1 MGPLL
6 VPPAPAVP
14 PRVPALSHNCAT
26 ARWLLQ
32 NPHGGPPRPGTARS
46 PPSVPPRGA
55 EGRCSATRA
64 GRGAER
70 GDVRR
75 AEGGISGRCPGAEGG
90 GGGGG
95 GAVLAGSMLNM
106 AETKPIQLGAACA
119 VTFFFVLICWADAA
133 SFQQYQLLQK
143 DPDYVMKNLQ
153 RLPNP
158 DMIKALEYIE
168 DLRKQANKG
177 ESIPDYNSFQ
187 SVPYLLQQ
195 KENKDQVHLPENVR
209 DSLTEDESQWVKVM
223 LEALRQAEKESK
235 GTKENK
241 LYGLSSDNSFP
252 AGVTDDYEAY
262 KWPERW
268 QKYLKM
274 PLGHYEDSS
283 RDSPFKRT
291 NEIVEEQYTPQSL
304 ATLESVF
311 QELGKMAGPSNHKK
325 ERLDEDQ
332 KLYADDEDDVYKVN
346 NIAYED
352 VVGGEDW
359 NPIEEK
365 VESQTQEEIK
375 DSKEEIDKHEEEVD
389 DEMKRSGKLSFLE
402 DEMRRE
408 NKDQMSEDVS
418 KLMNYYLKRLM
429 GSAGNRKLRT
439 GGELEEKR
447 AATIL
452 DKQLNPQSI
461 AQLIEMSR
469 NLQIPPEDLIDM
481 FKPGEKKQLQS
492 ERLEAEQEAEF
503 PEDLDEITETNLG
516 QSDIFKNNVNSKNG
530 YMKQPLNAIPENLPE
545 DLNIEDIVSL
555 LGTGN
560 LGNQNPSYLL
570 NRLNQENDLPR
581 LPYIPRRL
589 KGRPVAKSAWIND
602 LERRQMEYEKLDEK
616 DEELAD
622 YLAKMLAKYPEVINT
637 NQMKRVPVPASES
650 DLQEDERLEQAI
662 REHLSQLGPQEAA
675 RLASLSKRLSM
686 AGDTDDTQN
695 RQYLDEDMLAKVLEY
710 LKQEKSE
717 LERDHITKRAMENM

>member
-1 MGPLL
+1 
-6 VPPAPAVP
+6 
-14 PRVPALSHNCAT
+14 
-26 ARWLLQ
+26 
-32 NPHGGPPRPGTARS
+32 
-46 PPSVPPRGA
+46 
-55 EGRCSATRA
+55 
-64 GRGAER
+64 
-70 GDVRR
+70 
-75 AEGGISGRCPGAEGG
+75 
-90 GGGGG
+90 
-95 GAVLAGSMLNM
+95 M
-106 AETKPIQLGAACA
+106 AETKTFQLGAACTL
-119 VTFFFVLICWADAA
+119 TFFFVLICWVDAA
-133 SFQQYQLLQK
+133 SFQQHQLLQR

-153 RLPNP
+153 RFPNP

-168 DLRKQANKG
+168 DLRKQTNKG
-177 ESIPDYNSFQ
+177 ESSPDYNSYQ
-187 SVPYLLQQ
+187 SIPYLLQQ
-195 KENKDQVHLPENVR
+195 KESKDQVHLPDNVR
-209 DSLTEDESQWVKVM
+209 DSLPEDESQWVKVM

-235 GTKENK
+235 AGPKENK
-241 LYGLSSDNSFP
+241 PFGLSSDNNFA
-252 AGVTDDYEAY
+252 AGVADDYEAY

-311 QELGKMAGPSNHKK
+311 QELGKMAGANNHKK

-332 KLYADDEDDVYKVN
+332 KLYTDDEDDVYKVN

-375 DSKEEIDKHEEEVD
+375 DSKEEIDKHEEEID
-389 DEMKRSGKLSFLE
+389 DEMKRSGKLGLLE
-402 DEMRRE
+402 DEIRRD

-418 KLMNYYLKRLM
+418 KLMNYYLKRLI

-447 AATIL
+447 APTFL

-461 AQLIEMSR
+461 AQLIEISR

-481 FKPGEKKQLQS
+481 LKAGEKKQLQS
-492 ERLEAEQEAEF
+492 ERLEAEPEVEF
-503 PEDLDEITETNLG
+503 PEDLDAIVETNLG
-516 QSDIFKNNVNSKNG
+516 QSDIFKNNVNSKNV
-530 YMKQPLNAIPENLPE
+530 YMKQPLNVIPENLPE

-555 LGTGN
+555 LGTDN
-560 LGNQNPSYLL
+560 LANQNPSYIL
-570 NRLNQENDLPR
+570 NRLNQENELPR
-581 LPYIPRRL
+581 LSYIPRRL
-589 KGRPVAKSAWIND
+589 KGHPLPKAAWMND
-602 LERRQMEYEKLDEK
+602 LERRQMEYEKLNEK

-622 YLAKMLAKYPEVINT
+622 YLAKVLAKYPEVINM
-637 NQMKRVPVPASES
+637 NQVNRVPLPASES
-650 DLQEDERLEQAI
+650 DLQEDDRLEQAI
-662 REHLSQLGPQEAA
+662 REHLSRLGPQEAA
-675 RLASLSKRLSM
+675 KLASLSKRLSM
-686 AGDTDDTQN
+686 AGETDDTQN

>member
-1 MGPLL
+1 
-6 VPPAPAVP
+6 
-14 PRVPALSHNCAT
+14 
-26 ARWLLQ
+26 
-32 NPHGGPPRPGTARS
+32 
-46 PPSVPPRGA
+46 
-55 EGRCSATRA
+55 
-64 GRGAER
+64 
-70 GDVRR
+70 
-75 AEGGISGRCPGAEGG
+75 
-90 GGGGG
+90 
-95 GAVLAGSMLNM
+95 M
-106 AETKPIQLGAACA
+106 AETKTFQLEAACTL
-119 VTFFFVLICWADAA
+119 TFFFVLLCWADAA
-133 SFQQYQLLQK
+133 SFQQHQLLQK
-143 DPDYVMKNLQ
+143 DPAYVMKNLQ
-153 RLPNP
+153 RFPNP

-168 DLRKQANKG
+168 DLRKQTNKG
-177 ESIPDYNSFQ
+177 ESSPDYNSYQ

-195 KENKDQVHLPENVR
+195 KESQDQVHLPDNVR

-223 LEALRQAEKESK
+223 LEALRQAEKEAK
-235 GTKENK
+235 VGAKENK
-241 LYGLSSDNSFP
+241 PYGLSSDNNFP
-252 AGVTDDYEAY
+252 AGATDDYEAY

-332 KLYADDEDDVYKVN
+332 KLYTDDEDDIYKVN

-375 DSKEEIDKHEEEVD
+375 DSKEEIDKHEEEID
-389 DEMKRSGKLSFLE
+389 DEMKRSGKLNFLE
-402 DEMRRE
+402 DEIRRD
-408 NKDQMSEDVS
+408 NKDQMSDDVS

-429 GSAGNRKLRT
+429 GGAGNRKLRT

-447 AATIL
+447 ALTFL
-452 DKQLNPQSI
+452 DKQLDPQSI
-461 AQLIEMSR
+461 AQLIEISR

-481 FKPGEKKQLQS
+481 LKAGEKKQLQS
-492 ERLEAEQEAEF
+492 ERLEAEQEVEF
-503 PEDLDEITETNLG
+503 PEDLDEITEPNLG
-516 QSDIFKNNVNSKNG
+516 QSDIFKNNVISKNG
-530 YMKQPLNAIPENLPE
+530 YMKQPLNVVPENLPE

-555 LGTGN
+555 LGTDN
-560 LGNQNPSYLL
+560 LANQNPSYLL
-570 NRLNQENDLPR
+570 NRFNQENDLPR
-581 LPYIPRRL
+581 LSYIPRRL
-589 KGRPVAKSAWIND
+589 KGHPFPKVAWMND
-602 LERRQMEYEKLDEK
+602 LDRRQMEYEKLNEK

-622 YLAKMLAKYPEVINT
+622 YLAKVLAKYPEVINT

-675 RLASLSKRLSM
+675 KLTTLSKRLSM
-686 AGDTDDTQN
+686 AGETDDTQN

>member
-1 MGPLL
+1 
-6 VPPAPAVP
+6 
-14 PRVPALSHNCAT
+14 
-26 ARWLLQ
+26 
-32 NPHGGPPRPGTARS
+32 
-46 PPSVPPRGA
+46 
-55 EGRCSATRA
+55 
-64 GRGAER
+64 
-70 GDVRR
+70 
-75 AEGGISGRCPGAEGG
+75 
-90 GGGGG
+90 
-95 GAVLAGSMLNM
+95 MLNM
-106 AETKPIQLGAACA
+106 AETKTIQLGAASA

-187 SVPYLLQQ
+187 SVPYVLQQ

-235 GTKENK
+235 AGTKENK

-274 PLGHYEDSS
+274 PFGHYEDSS

-311 QELGKMAGPSNHKK
+311 QELGKMAGPGNHKK

-375 DSKEEIDKHEEEVD
+375 DSKEEIDKHEEELD

-408 NKDQMSEDVS
+408 NKDQMSENVS

-447 AATIL
+447 AASIL

-481 FKPGEKKQLQS
+481 LKAGEKKQLQS

-589 KGRPVAKSAWIND
+589 KGRPVPKSAWIND

-622 YLAKMLAKYPEVINT
+622 YLAKMLAKYPEVINA

-662 REHLSQLGPQEAA
+662 REQLSQLGPQEAA

>member
-1 MGPLL
+1 
-6 VPPAPAVP
+6 
-14 PRVPALSHNCAT
+14 
-26 ARWLLQ
+26 
-32 NPHGGPPRPGTARS
+32 
-46 PPSVPPRGA
+46 
-55 EGRCSATRA
+55 
-64 GRGAER
+64 
-70 GDVRR
+70 
-75 AEGGISGRCPGAEGG
+75 
-90 GGGGG
+90 
-95 GAVLAGSMLNM
+95 M
-106 AETKPIQLGAACA
+106 AETKTFQLEAACA
-119 VTFFFVLICWADAA
+119 LTFFFVAVCWVDAA
-133 SFQQYQLLQK
+133 SFQQHQLLQK

-153 RLPNP
+153 RFPNP

-168 DLRKQANKG
+168 DLRKQTNKG
-177 ESIPDYNSFQ
+177 ESSPDYSSYQ
-187 SVPYLLQQ
+187 SVPYLLPQ
-195 KENKDQVHLPENVR
+195 KESKTPVHLPDNVR

-235 GTKENK
+235 VGPKENK
-241 LYGLSSDNSFP
+241 PYGLSSDNFP

-274 PLGHYEDSS
+274 PLGHYEDGS

-332 KLYADDEDDVYKVN
+332 KLYTDDEDDIYKVN

-375 DSKEEIDKHEEEVD
+375 DSKEEIDKHEEEID

-402 DEMRRE
+402 DEIRRD
-408 NKDQMSEDVS
+408 NKDQMSEGFS
-418 KLMNYYLKRLM
+418 RLMNYYLKRLM
-429 GSAGNRKLRT
+429 GGAANRKLRT

-447 AATIL
+447 ASTFL
-452 DKQLNPQSI
+452 DKQLDPQSI
-461 AQLIEMSR
+461 AQLIEISR

-481 FKPGEKKQLQS
+481 LKAGEKKQLQS

-503 PEDLDEITETNLG
+503 PEDLDDIAETNLG

-530 YMKQPLNAIPENLPE
+530 YMKQPLSVIPENLPE
-545 DLNIEDIVSL
+545 DLNIEDLVSL
-555 LGTGN
+555 LGTDT
-560 LGNQNPSYLL
+560 LANQNPSYLL
-570 NRLNQENDLPR
+570 NRLNQDNDLPR
-581 LPYIPRRL
+581 LSFIPRRL
-589 KGRPVAKSAWIND
+589 KGHPFPKATWMND
-602 LERRQMEYEKLDEK
+602 LERQQMEYEKLNEN

-622 YLAKMLAKYPEVINT
+622 YLAKVLAKYPEVINT
-637 NQMKRVPVPASES
+637 NQVKRVPVPPSES
-650 DLQEDERLEQAI
+650 DLQEDDRLEQAV

-675 RLASLSKRLSM
+675 KLASLSKRLSM
-686 AGDTDDTQN
+686 AGETDDTQN

>member
-1 MGPLL
+1 
-6 VPPAPAVP
+6 
-14 PRVPALSHNCAT
+14 
-26 ARWLLQ
+26 
-32 NPHGGPPRPGTARS
+32 
-46 PPSVPPRGA
+46 
-55 EGRCSATRA
+55 
-64 GRGAER
+64 
-70 GDVRR
+70 
-75 AEGGISGRCPGAEGG
+75 
-90 GGGGG
+90 
-95 GAVLAGSMLNM
+95 M
-106 AETKPIQLGAACA
+106 AETKTFQPGAACA
-119 VTFFFVLICWADAA
+119 LTFFFVLICWVDAA
-133 SFQQYQLLQK
+133 SFQQHQLLQK
-143 DPDYVMKNLQ
+143 DPDYAMKNLQ

-168 DLRKQANKG
+168 DLRKQTNKG
-177 ESIPDYNSFQ
+177 ESSPDYNSYQ
-187 SVPYLLQQ
+187 SVPYLLPQ
-195 KENKDQVHLPENVR
+195 KESKDQLHFPENVR

-235 GTKENK
+235 AGPKENK
-241 LYGLSSDNSFP
+241 PYGLSSDNNFP

-311 QELGKMAGPSNHKK
+311 QELGKMAGPDNHKK

-332 KLYADDEDDVYKVN
+332 KLYTDDEDDVYKVN

-375 DSKEEIDKHEEEVD
+375 DSKEEIDKHEEEIE

-402 DEMRRE
+402 DEIRRE

-447 AATIL
+447 ASMFL
-452 DKQLNPQSI
+452 DKQLDPQSI
-461 AQLIEMSR
+461 AQLIEISR

-481 FKPGEKKQLQS
+481 LKAGEKKQLQS
-492 ERLEAEQEAEF
+492 ERLEAEQEMEF

-516 QSDIFKNNVNSKNG
+516 QSDIFKNNINSKNG
-530 YMKQPLNAIPENLPE
+530 YMKQPLIPENLPE

-555 LGTGN
+555 LGNDN
-560 LGNQNPSYLL
+560 LANQNPSYLL

-581 LPYIPRRL
+581 LSYIPRRL
-589 KGRPVAKSAWIND
+589 KGHLFPKAAWMSD
-602 LERRQMEYEKLDEK
+602 LERRQTEYEKLDEK

-622 YLAKMLAKYPEVINT
+622 YLAKVLAKYPEVINT
-637 NQMKRVPVPASES
+637 NQAKRAPAAASES
-650 DLQEDERLEQAI
+650 TLQEEEQLEQAI
-662 REHLSQLGPQEAA
+662 REHLNRLGPQEAA
-675 RLASLSKRLSM
+675 RLPSLSKRLSVPGE
-686 AGDTDDTQN
+686 ADDTQA

>member
-1 MGPLL
+1 
-6 VPPAPAVP
+6 
-14 PRVPALSHNCAT
+14 
-26 ARWLLQ
+26 
-32 NPHGGPPRPGTARS
+32 
-46 PPSVPPRGA
+46 
-55 EGRCSATRA
+55 
-64 GRGAER
+64 
-70 GDVRR
+70 
-75 AEGGISGRCPGAEGG
+75 
-90 GGGGG
+90 
-95 GAVLAGSMLNM
+95 M
-106 AETKPIQLGAACA
+106 AETKTFQLEAACA
-119 VTFFFVLICWADAA
+119 LTFFFVVICWVDAA
-133 SFQQYQLLQK
+133 SFQQHQLLQK

-153 RLPNP
+153 RFPNP

-168 DLRKQANKG
+168 DLRKQTNKG
-177 ESIPDYNSFQ
+177 ESSPDYNSYQ

-195 KENKDQVHLPENVR
+195 KESKNQVHLPDNVR

-235 GTKENK
+235 VSPKENK
-241 LYGLSSDNSFP
+241 PYGLSSDNNFP

-332 KLYADDEDDVYKVN
+332 KLYTDDEDDVYKVN

-375 DSKEEIDKHEEEVD
+375 DSKEEIDKHEEEID
-389 DEMKRSGKLSFLE
+389 DEMKRSGKLGFLE
-402 DEMRRE
+402 DEIRRD
-408 NKDQMSEDVS
+408 NKDQMSEGVS
-418 KLMNYYLKRLM
+418 KLMNFYLKRLM
-429 GSAGNRKLRT
+429 GSAANRKLRT

-447 AATIL
+447 APTFF
-452 DKQLNPQSI
+452 DKQLDPQSI
-461 AQLIEMSR
+461 AQLIEVSR

-481 FKPGEKKQLQS
+481 LKAGEKKQLQN

-530 YMKQPLNAIPENLPE
+530 YMKQPLNVIPENLPE

-555 LGTGN
+555 LGADN
-560 LGNQNPSYLL
+560 LANQNPSYLL

-581 LPYIPRRL
+581 LSYIPRRW
-589 KGRPVAKSAWIND
+589 KGHPVPKAAWMND
-602 LERRQMEYEKLDEK
+602 LERQQMEYEKLNEK

-622 YLAKMLAKYPEVINT
+622 YLAKVLAKYPEVINT

-650 DLQEDERLEQAI
+650 DLQEDDRLEQAI

-675 RLASLSKRLSM
+675 KLASLSKRFSM
-686 AGDTDDTQN
+686 AGESDDTQN

>member
-1 MGPLL
+1 
-6 VPPAPAVP
+6 
-14 PRVPALSHNCAT
+14 
-26 ARWLLQ
+26 
-32 NPHGGPPRPGTARS
+32 
-46 PPSVPPRGA
+46 
-55 EGRCSATRA
+55 
-64 GRGAER
+64 
-70 GDVRR
+70 
-75 AEGGISGRCPGAEGG
+75 
-90 GGGGG
+90 
-95 GAVLAGSMLNM
+95 MLNM
-106 AETKPIQLGAACA
+106 AETKTIQLGAVCA

-168 DLRKQANKG
+168 DLRKQASKG

-187 SVPYLLQQ
+187 SVPYVLQQ
-195 KENKDQVHLPENVR
+195 KENKDQVHLPENIR

-235 GTKENK
+235 AGTKENK

-402 DEMRRE
+402 DEMRRD
-408 NKDQMSEDVS
+408 NKDQMSENVS

-481 FKPGEKKQLQS
+481 LKAGEKNSFRVKG
-492 ERLEAEQEAEF
+492 EAEQEAEF

-516 QSDIFKNNVNSKNG
+516 QSDIFKNNVNSKSG
-530 YMKQPLNAIPENLPE
+530 YMKQPLSAIPENLPE

-581 LPYIPRRL
+581 MPYIPRRL
-589 KGRPVAKSAWIND
+589 KGRPVPKSAWIND

-622 YLAKMLAKYPEVINT
+622 YLAKMLAKYPEVINA

>member
-1 MGPLL
+1 
-6 VPPAPAVP
+6 
-14 PRVPALSHNCAT
+14 
-26 ARWLLQ
+26 
-32 NPHGGPPRPGTARS
+32 
-46 PPSVPPRGA
+46 
-55 EGRCSATRA
+55 
-64 GRGAER
+64 
-70 GDVRR
+70 
-75 AEGGISGRCPGAEGG
+75 
-90 GGGGG
+90 
-95 GAVLAGSMLNM
+95 M
-106 AETKPIQLGAACA
+106 AETKTFPPGAACA
-119 VTFFFVLICWADAA
+119 LTFFFVLICWVDAA
-133 SFQQYQLLQK
+133 SFQQHQLLQK
-143 DPDYVMKNLQ
+143 DPDYAMKNLQ

-168 DLRKQANKG
+168 DLHKQTNKE
-177 ESIPDYNSFQ
+177 ESSPDYSSYQ
-187 SVPYLLQQ
+187 SVPYLLPQR
-195 KENKDQVHLPENVR
+195 EGKDQLHLPDNAR
-209 DSLTEDESQWVKVM
+209 DSLTEEESQWVKAM

-235 GTKENK
+235 AGPKENK
-241 LYGLSSDNSFP
+241 PYGLSADNSFP
-252 AGVTDDYEAY
+252 AGVPDDYEAY

-274 PLGHYEDSS
+274 PLGRYEDGS

-311 QELGKMAGPSNHKK
+311 QELGKMAGPSSHKK

-332 KLYADDEDDVYKVN
+332 KLYTDDEDDVYKVN

-375 DSKEEIDKHEEEVD
+375 DSKEEIDKHEEEID

-402 DEMRRE
+402 DEIRRE
-408 NKDQMSEDVS
+408 NKDQVSEDVS

-429 GSAGNRKLRT
+429 ASAGNRKLRT

-447 AATIL
+447 ASMFL
-452 DKQLNPQSI
+452 DKQLDPQAI
-461 AQLIEMSR
+461 AQLIEISR

-481 FKPGEKKQLQS
+481 LKAGEKKQLQS
-492 ERLEAEQEAEF
+492 ERLEAEQEMEF
-503 PEDLDEITETNLG
+503 PEDLDEITESNLG
-516 QSDIFKNNVNSKNG
+516 QSDIFKNNINSKNG
-530 YMKQPLNAIPENLPE
+530 YMKQPLIPENLPE

-555 LGTGN
+555 LGNDN
-560 LGNQNPSYLL
+560 LANQNPSYLL

-581 LPYIPRRL
+581 LSYIPRRL
-589 KGRPVAKSAWIND
+589 KGHLFPKAAWMSD
-602 LERRQMEYEKLDEK
+602 LERRQAEYEKLDEK

-622 YLAKMLAKYPEVINT
+622 YLAKALAKYPEVIST
-637 NQMKRVPVPASES
+637 KQMKRAPAAAPES
-650 DLQEDERLEQAI
+650 SPQEEEHLEQAI

-675 RLASLSKRLSM
+675 KLASLSERLSV
-686 AGDTDDTQN
+686 AGEADDTQS

>member
-1 MGPLL
+1 M
-6 VPPAPAVP
+6 A
-14 PRVPALSHNCAT
+14 
-26 ARWLLQ
+26 
-32 NPHGGPPRPGTARS
+32 GTKTFQ
-46 PPSVPPRGA
+46 P
-55 EGRCSATRA
+55 
-64 GRGAER
+64 
-70 GDVRR
+70 
-75 AEGGISGRCPGAEGG
+75 
-90 GGGGG
+90 
-95 GAVLAGSMLNM
+95 
-106 AETKPIQLGAACA
+106 GAACA
-119 VTFFFVLICWADAA
+119 LTFLFVLICWVDAA
-133 SFQQYQLLQK
+133 SFQQHQLLQK
-143 DPDYVMKNLQ
+143 DPDYAMKNLQ
-153 RLPNP
+153 RVPNP

-168 DLRKQANKG
+168 DLRKQTNKG
-177 ESIPDYNSFQ
+177 ESSPDYTSYQ
-187 SVPYLLQQ
+187 SVPYLLPQ
-195 KENKDQVHLPENVR
+195 KESKDQLHLPDNVW

-235 GTKENK
+235 AGPKENK
-241 LYGLSSDNSFP
+241 PYGLSSDNNFA

-311 QELGKMAGPSNHKK
+311 QELGKMAGPNNHKK

-332 KLYADDEDDVYKVN
+332 KLYTDDEDDVYKVN

-375 DSKEEIDKHEEEVD
+375 DTKQEIDKHEEEID

-402 DEMRRE
+402 DEIRRE
-408 NKDQMSEDVS
+408 NKDQMSDDVS

-447 AATIL
+447 ASMFL
-452 DKQLNPQSI
+452 DKQLDPQAI
-461 AQLIEMSR
+461 AQLIEISR

-481 FKPGEKKQLQS
+481 LKAGEKKQLQS
-492 ERLEAEQEAEF
+492 ERLEAEQEMEF

-516 QSDIFKNNVNSKNG
+516 QSDIFKNNINSKNG
-530 YMKQPLNAIPENLPE
+530 YLKQPLIPENLPE

-555 LGTGN
+555 LGNDN
-560 LGNQNPSYLL
+560 LANQNPSYLL
-570 NRLNQENDLPR
+570 NRLTQENDLPR
-581 LPYIPRRL
+581 LSYIPRRL
-589 KGRPVAKSAWIND
+589 KGHLFPKAAWMND
-602 LERRQMEYEKLDEK
+602 LERRHTEYEKLNEK

-622 YLAKMLAKYPEVINT
+622 YLAKVLAKYPEVINT
-637 NQMKRVPVPASES
+637 KQMKRVPAADSES
-650 DLQEDERLEQAI
+650 NLQEEEHLEQAI
-662 REHLSQLGPQEAA
+662 REHLNQLGPQEAA
-675 RLASLSKRLSM
+675 KLASLSKRISM
-686 AGDTDDTQN
+686 AGEADDTQT

>member
-1 MGPLL
+1 
-6 VPPAPAVP
+6 
-14 PRVPALSHNCAT
+14 
-26 ARWLLQ
+26 
-32 NPHGGPPRPGTARS
+32 
-46 PPSVPPRGA
+46 
-55 EGRCSATRA
+55 
-64 GRGAER
+64 
-70 GDVRR
+70 
-75 AEGGISGRCPGAEGG
+75 
-90 GGGGG
+90 
-95 GAVLAGSMLNM
+95 M
-106 AETKPIQLGAACA
+106 AETKTFQLEAACA
-119 VTFFFVLICWADAA
+119 LAFFFVIICWVDAA
-133 SFQQYQLLQK
+133 SFQQHQLLQK

-153 RLPNP
+153 RFPNP

-168 DLRKQANKG
+168 DLRKQTNKG
-177 ESIPDYNSFQ
+177 ESSPDYNSYQ

-195 KENKDQVHLPENVR
+195 KESKDQVHLPDNVR

-235 GTKENK
+235 VGPKENK
-241 LYGLSSDNSFP
+241 PYGLSSDNNFP

-332 KLYADDEDDVYKVN
+332 KLYTDDEDDVYKVN

-375 DSKEEIDKHEEEVD
+375 DSKEEIDKHEEEID
-389 DEMKRSGKLSFLE
+389 DEMKRSGKLSFVE
-402 DEMRRE
+402 DEIRRD

-429 GSAGNRKLRT
+429 GGAANELR
-439 GGELEEKR
+439 LEENLRKKR
-447 AATIL
+447 APTFL
-452 DKQLNPQSI
+452 DKQLDPQSI
-461 AQLIEMSR
+461 AQLIEISR

-481 FKPGEKKQLQS
+481 LKAGEKKQLQS
-492 ERLEAEQEAEF
+492 ERLEAEQEAEL
-503 PEDLDEITETNLG
+503 PEDLDAIAETNLG
-516 QSDIFKNNVNSKNG
+516 QSDIFKNSVNSKNG
-530 YMKQPLNAIPENLPE
+530 YMKQPLNVIPENLPE

-555 LGTGN
+555 LGTNN
-560 LGNQNPSYLL
+560 LANQNPSYLL
-570 NRLNQENDLPR
+570 NRLNQGNDLPR
-581 LPYIPRRL
+581 LSYIPRRL
-589 KGRPVAKSAWIND
+589 KGHPFPKAAWMND
-602 LERRQMEYEKLDEK
+602 LERRQMEYEKLNEK

-622 YLAKMLAKYPEVINT
+622 YLAKVLAKYPEVINT

-650 DLQEDERLEQAI
+650 DLQEDDWLEQAI
-662 REHLSQLGPQEAA
+662 REHLSQMGPQEAA
-675 RLASLSKRLSM
+675 KLASLSQRLSM
-686 AGDTDDTQN
+686 AGETDDTQN
-695 RQYLDEDMLAKVLEY
+695 RQYLDEDMLAKGAEY

>member
-1 MGPLL
+1 
-6 VPPAPAVP
+6 
-14 PRVPALSHNCAT
+14 
-26 ARWLLQ
+26 
-32 NPHGGPPRPGTARS
+32 
-46 PPSVPPRGA
+46 
-55 EGRCSATRA
+55 
-64 GRGAER
+64 
-70 GDVRR
+70 
-75 AEGGISGRCPGAEGG
+75 
-90 GGGGG
+90 
-95 GAVLAGSMLNM
+95 M
-106 AETKPIQLGAACA
+106 AETKTFQPGAACA
-119 VTFFFVLICWADAA
+119 LTFFFVLICWVDAA
-133 SFQQYQLLQK
+133 SFQQHQLLQK
-143 DPDYVMKNLQ
+143 DPDYAMKNLQ

-168 DLRKQANKG
+168 DLRKQTNKG
-177 ESIPDYNSFQ
+177 ESSPDYSSYQ
-187 SVPYLLQQ
+187 SVPYLLPQR
-195 KENKDQVHLPENVR
+195 ESKDQLHLPDNVW

-235 GTKENK
+235 AGPKENK
-241 LYGLSSDNSFP
+241 PYGLSSDNNFP

-311 QELGKMAGPSNHKK
+311 QELGKMAGPNNHKK

-332 KLYADDEDDVYKVN
+332 KLYTDDEDDVYKVN

-375 DSKEEIDKHEEEVD
+375 DSKEEIDKHEEEID
-389 DEMKRSGKLSFLE
+389 EEMKRSGKLSFLE
-402 DEMRRE
+402 DEIRRE
-408 NKDQMSEDVS
+408 NKDQVSEDVS

-447 AATIL
+447 ASMFL
-452 DKQLNPQSI
+452 DKQLDPQAI
-461 AQLIEMSR
+461 AQLIEISR

-481 FKPGEKKQLQS
+481 LKAGEKKQLQS
-492 ERLEAEQEAEF
+492 ERLEAEQEMEF

-516 QSDIFKNNVNSKNG
+516 QSDIFKNNINSKNG
-530 YMKQPLNAIPENLPE
+530 YMKQPLIPENLPE

-555 LGTGN
+555 LGNDN
-560 LGNQNPSYLL
+560 LANQNPSYLL
-570 NRLNQENDLPR
+570 NRLNQGNDLPR
-581 LPYIPRRL
+581 LSYIPRRL
-589 KGRPVAKSAWIND
+589 KGHLFPKAAWMND
-602 LERRQMEYEKLDEK
+602 LERRQTEYEKLNEK

-622 YLAKMLAKYPEVINT
+622 YLAKVLAKYPEVVNT
-637 NQMKRVPVPASES
+637 NQMKRAPAAASES
-650 DLQEDERLEQAI
+650 NLQEEEHLEQAI
-662 REHLSQLGPQEAA
+662 REHLNQLGPQEAA
-675 RLASLSKRLSM
+675 KLASLSKRLSM
-686 AGDTDDTQN
+686 AGEADDTQT

>member
-1 MGPLL
+1 
-6 VPPAPAVP
+6 
-14 PRVPALSHNCAT
+14 
-26 ARWLLQ
+26 
-32 NPHGGPPRPGTARS
+32 
-46 PPSVPPRGA
+46 
-55 EGRCSATRA
+55 
-64 GRGAER
+64 
-70 GDVRR
+70 
-75 AEGGISGRCPGAEGG
+75 
-90 GGGGG
+90 
-95 GAVLAGSMLNM
+95 M
-106 AETKPIQLGAACA
+106 AETKTFQLGEAL
-119 VTFFFVLICWADAA
+119 TFLFVLICWVDAA
-133 SFQQYQLLQK
+133 SFQQHQLLQK

-153 RLPNP
+153 RFPNP

-168 DLRKQANKG
+168 DLRKQTNKG
-177 ESIPDYNSFQ
+177 ESSPDYNSYQ
-187 SVPYLLQQ
+187 SIPYLLQQ
-195 KENKDQVHLPENVR
+195 KESKDQVHLPDNLR

-235 GTKENK
+235 VGPKENK
-241 LYGLSSDNSFP
+241 LYGLSSDSNFP
-252 AGVTDDYEAY
+252 AGGTDDYEAY

-268 QKYLKM
+268 QKHLKM

-332 KLYADDEDDVYKVN
+332 KLYTDDEDDVYKVN

-375 DSKEEIDKHEEEVD
+375 DSKEEVDKHEEEID
-389 DEMKRSGKLSFLE
+389 DEIKRSGKLNFLE
-402 DEMRRE
+402 DEIRRD
-408 NKDQMSEDVS
+408 NKDQMPEDVS

-429 GSAGNRKLRT
+429 GGAGNRKLRT

-447 AATIL
+447 APTFL
-452 DKQLNPQSI
+452 EKQLDPQSI
-461 AQLIEMSR
+461 AQLIEISR

-481 FKPGEKKQLQS
+481 LKTGEKKQLQS
-492 ERLEAEQEAEF
+492 ERLEADQEAEF
-503 PEDLDEITETNLG
+503 PEDLNEITETNLG
-516 QSDIFKNNVNSKNG
+516 QRDIFKHNVNSKNG
-530 YMKQPLNAIPENLPE
+530 YMKQPLNLIPENLPE
-545 DLNIEDIVSL
+545 DLNVEDIVSL
-555 LGTGN
+555 LGTDN
-560 LGNQNPSYLL
+560 LANQNPSYFL

-589 KGRPVAKSAWIND
+589 KGHSLPKAAWLND
-602 LERRQMEYEKLDEK
+602 LERQQLEYEKLNEK
-616 DEELAD
+616 DEELSD
-622 YLAKMLAKYPEVINT
+622 YLAKVLAKYPEVINM
-637 NQMKRVPVPASES
+637 NQMKRVPVQASES
-650 DLQEDERLEQAI
+650 NLQKDDQLDQAI

-675 RLASLSKRLSM
+675 KLASLSKRLSM
-686 AGDTDDTQN
+686 AGETDDTQT

-710 LKQEKSE
+710 LNQEKSE

>member
-1 MGPLL
+1 
-6 VPPAPAVP
+6 
-14 PRVPALSHNCAT
+14 
-26 ARWLLQ
+26 
-32 NPHGGPPRPGTARS
+32 
-46 PPSVPPRGA
+46 
-55 EGRCSATRA
+55 
-64 GRGAER
+64 
-70 GDVRR
+70 
-75 AEGGISGRCPGAEGG
+75 
-90 GGGGG
+90 
-95 GAVLAGSMLNM
+95 M
-106 AETKPIQLGAACA
+106 AETKTIQLGAASA

-187 SVPYLLQQ
+187 SVPYVLQQ

-235 GTKENK
+235 AGTKENK

-274 PLGHYEDSS
+274 PFGHYEDSS

-311 QELGKMAGPSNHKK
+311 QELGKMAGPGNHKK

-408 NKDQMSEDVS
+408 NKDQMSENVS

-447 AATIL
+447 AASIL

-481 FKPGEKKQLQS
+481 LKAGEKKQLQS

-589 KGRPVAKSAWIND
+589 KGRPVPKSAWIND

-622 YLAKMLAKYPEVINT
+622 YLAKMLAKYPEVINA

-662 REHLSQLGPQEAA
+662 REQLSQLGPQEAA

>member
-1 MGPLL
+1 
-6 VPPAPAVP
+6 
-14 PRVPALSHNCAT
+14 
-26 ARWLLQ
+26 
-32 NPHGGPPRPGTARS
+32 
-46 PPSVPPRGA
+46 
-55 EGRCSATRA
+55 
-64 GRGAER
+64 
-70 GDVRR
+70 
-75 AEGGISGRCPGAEGG
+75 
-90 GGGGG
+90 
-95 GAVLAGSMLNM
+95 MLNM
-106 AETKPIQLGAACA
+106 AETKTVQRGAACA
-119 VTFFFVLICWADAA
+119 VILLFVLICWADAA

-153 RLPNP
+153 RLPSP

-168 DLRKQANKG
+168 DLHKQANKG

-195 KENKDQVHLPENVR
+195 KENKDQVHPPENVR

-235 GTKENK
+235 AATKENK
-241 LYGLSSDNSFP
+241 LYGLSSDSSFP
-252 AGVTDDYEAY
+252 AGITDDYEAY

-408 NKDQMSEDVS
+408 NKDQMTEDVS

-439 GGELEEKR
+439 GGEPEEKR
-447 AATIL
+447 AATFL

-469 NLQIPPEDLIDM
+469 NLQIPPEDLIDIL
-481 FKPGEKKQLQS
+481 KAGEKKQLQS

-530 YMKQPLNAIPENLPE
+530 YMKQPLNALPENLPE

-555 LGTGN
+555 LGTSN

-589 KGRPVAKSAWIND
+589 KGRPVPKPAWIND

-650 DLQEDERLEQAI
+650 DLQEDEQLEQAI

-675 RLASLSKRLSM
+675 RLATLSKRLST

>member
-1 MGPLL
+1 
-6 VPPAPAVP
+6 
-14 PRVPALSHNCAT
+14 
-26 ARWLLQ
+26 
-32 NPHGGPPRPGTARS
+32 
-46 PPSVPPRGA
+46 
-55 EGRCSATRA
+55 
-64 GRGAER
+64 
-70 GDVRR
+70 
-75 AEGGISGRCPGAEGG
+75 
-90 GGGGG
+90 
-95 GAVLAGSMLNM
+95 M
-106 AETKPIQLGAACA
+106 AETKTFRLGEAL
-119 VTFFFVLICWADAA
+119 TFFFVLICWVDAA
-133 SFQQYQLLQK
+133 SFQQHQLLQK

-153 RLPNP
+153 RFPNP

-168 DLRKQANKG
+168 DLRKQTNKG
-177 ESIPDYNSFQ
+177 ESSPDYNSYQ
-187 SVPYLLQQ
+187 SIPYLLQQ
-195 KENKDQVHLPENVR
+195 QESKDQVHLPDNLR

-235 GTKENK
+235 VGPKENK
-241 LYGLSSDNSFP
+241 PYGLSSDSNFP
-252 AGVTDDYEAY
+252 AGGTDDYEAY

-274 PLGHYEDSS
+274 PLGRYEDSS

-332 KLYADDEDDVYKVN
+332 KLYTDDEDDVYKVN

-375 DSKEEIDKHEEEVD
+375 DSKEEIDKHEEEID
-389 DEMKRSGKLSFLE
+389 DDMKRSGKLNFLE
-402 DEMRRE
+402 DEIRRD

-429 GSAGNRKLRT
+429 GGAGNRKLRT

-447 AATIL
+447 APTFL
-452 DKQLNPQSI
+452 GKQLDPQSI
-461 AQLIEMSR
+461 AQLIEISR

-481 FKPGEKKQLQS
+481 LKAGEKKQLQG

-516 QSDIFKNNVNSKNG
+516 QSDTFKHNVNSKNG
-530 YMKQPLNAIPENLPE
+530 YMKQPLNLIPENLPE
-545 DLNIEDIVSL
+545 DLNVEDIVSL
-555 LGTGN
+555 LGTDN
-560 LGNQNPSYLL
+560 LANQNPSYFL

-581 LPYIPRRL
+581 LSYIPRRL
-589 KGRPVAKSAWIND
+589 KGHPFPKATWLND
-602 LERRQMEYEKLDEK
+602 LERQQLEYEKLNEK

-622 YLAKMLAKYPEVINT
+622 YLAKVLAKYPEVINM
-637 NQMKRVPVPASES
+637 NQMKRLPVPASES
-650 DLQEDERLEQAI
+650 NLQKDDQLDQAI

-675 RLASLSKRLSM
+675 KLASLSKRLSM
-686 AGDTDDTQN
+686 AGETDDTQN

-710 LKQEKSE
+710 LNQEKSE

>member
-1 MGPLL
+1 
-6 VPPAPAVP
+6 
-14 PRVPALSHNCAT
+14 
-26 ARWLLQ
+26 
-32 NPHGGPPRPGTARS
+32 
-46 PPSVPPRGA
+46 
-55 EGRCSATRA
+55 
-64 GRGAER
+64 
-70 GDVRR
+70 
-75 AEGGISGRCPGAEGG
+75 
-90 GGGGG
+90 
-95 GAVLAGSMLNM
+95 M
-106 AETKPIQLGAACA
+106 AETKTFQLGAACA
-119 VTFFFVLICWADAA
+119 LTFSFVLICSVDAA

-153 RLPNP
+153 RFPNP

-168 DLRKQANKG
+168 DLRKQTSKG
-177 ESIPDYNSFQ
+177 ESSPDYNSYQ
-187 SVPYLLQQ
+187 SVPYPLPQ
-195 KENKDQVHLPENVR
+195 KESKDQLRLPDNIR

-235 GTKENK
+235 VGPKENK
-241 LYGLSSDNSFP
+241 PYSLSSDNNFP
-252 AGVTDDYEAY
+252 VGVSDDYETY

-375 DSKEEIDKHEEEVD
+375 DSKEEIDKHEEEID
-389 DEMKRSGKLSFLE
+389 DEMKRSGKLGFLE
-402 DEMRRE
+402 DEMKRE

-418 KLMNYYLKRLM
+418 KLMNYYLKRLT

-439 GGELEEKR
+439 GELEEKR
-447 AATIL
+447 AATFL
-452 DKQLNPQSI
+452 DKQLDPQSI
-461 AQLIEMSR
+461 AQIIEISR

-481 FKPGEKKQLQS
+481 LKAGEKKLLQS
-492 ERLEAEQEAEF
+492 ERLEAEQEVGF
-503 PEDLDEITETNLG
+503 PEDLDEISETNLG
-516 QSDIFKNNVNSKNG
+516 QSDIFKSNVNSKNG
-530 YMKQPLNAIPENLPE
+530 YMKQPLNVIPENLPE

-555 LGTGN
+555 LGTDN
-560 LGNQNPSYLL
+560 LANQNPSYLV

-581 LPYIPRRL
+581 LPYLPRRL
-589 KGRPVAKSAWIND
+589 KGHQFPKAAWIND
-602 LERRQMEYEKLDEK
+602 LERRQMEYEKLNEK

-637 NQMKRVPVPASES
+637 NQMKRVPVPASEN

-662 REHLSQLGPQEAA
+662 REHLGQLGPQESATLAA
-675 RLASLSKRLSM
+675 LSKRLSM
-686 AGDTDDTQN
+686 PGETDDTQN

>member
-1 MGPLL
+1 
-6 VPPAPAVP
+6 
-14 PRVPALSHNCAT
+14 
-26 ARWLLQ
+26 
-32 NPHGGPPRPGTARS
+32 
-46 PPSVPPRGA
+46 
-55 EGRCSATRA
+55 
-64 GRGAER
+64 
-70 GDVRR
+70 
-75 AEGGISGRCPGAEGG
+75 
-90 GGGGG
+90 
-95 GAVLAGSMLNM
+95 M

-637 NQMKRVPVPASES
+637 NQMKRVPGPASES

>member
-1 MGPLL
+1 
-6 VPPAPAVP
+6 
-14 PRVPALSHNCAT
+14 
-26 ARWLLQ
+26 
-32 NPHGGPPRPGTARS
+32 
-46 PPSVPPRGA
+46 
-55 EGRCSATRA
+55 
-64 GRGAER
+64 
-70 GDVRR
+70 
-75 AEGGISGRCPGAEGG
+75 
-90 GGGGG
+90 
-95 GAVLAGSMLNM
+95 M
-106 AETKPIQLGAACA
+106 AETKTFQPGAACA
-119 VTFFFVLICWADAA
+119 LTFFFVLICWVDAA
-133 SFQQYQLLQK
+133 SFQQHQLLQK
-143 DPDYVMKNLQ
+143 DPDYAMKNLQ

-168 DLRKQANKG
+168 DLRKQTNKG
-177 ESIPDYNSFQ
+177 ESSPDYNSYQ
-187 SVPYLLQQ
+187 SVPYLLPQ
-195 KENKDQVHLPENVR
+195 KESKDQLHLPDNVR
-209 DSLTEDESQWVKVM
+209 DSLSEDESQWVKVM

-235 GTKENK
+235 AGPKENRP
-241 LYGLSSDNSFP
+241 YGLSSDNNFP

-311 QELGKMAGPSNHKK
+311 QELGKMAGPNNHKK

-332 KLYADDEDDVYKVN
+332 KLYTDDEDDVYKVN

-375 DSKEEIDKHEEEVD
+375 DSKEEIDKHEEEID

-402 DEMRRE
+402 DEIRRE

-429 GSAGNRKLRT
+429 DSAGNRKLRT

-447 AATIL
+447 ASMFL
-452 DKQLNPQSI
+452 DKQLDPQAI
-461 AQLIEMSR
+461 AQLIEISR

-481 FKPGEKKQLQS
+481 LKAGEKKQLQS
-492 ERLEAEQEAEF
+492 ERLEAEQEMEF
-503 PEDLDEITETNLG
+503 PEDLDELTETNLG
-516 QSDIFKNNVNSKNG
+516 QSDIFKNNINSKNR
-530 YMKQPLNAIPENLPE
+530 YMKQPLIPENLPE

-555 LGTGN
+555 LGNDN
-560 LGNQNPSYLL
+560 LANQNPSYLL
-570 NRLNQENDLPR
+570 NRLNQENDLSR
-581 LPYIPRRL
+581 LSYIPRRL
-589 KGRPVAKSAWIND
+589 KGHLFPKAAWMND
-602 LERRQMEYEKLDEK
+602 LERRQTEYEKLNEK

-622 YLAKMLAKYPEVINT
+622 YLAKVLAKYPEVINT
-637 NQMKRVPVPASES
+637 NQMKRVPAAASES
-650 DLQEDERLEQAI
+650 NLQEEEHLEQAI
-662 REHLSQLGPQEAA
+662 REHLNQLGPQEAA
-675 RLASLSKRLSM
+675 KLASLSKRLSM
-686 AGDTDDTQN
+686 AGEVDDTQT

>member
-1 MGPLL
+1 
-6 VPPAPAVP
+6 
-14 PRVPALSHNCAT
+14 
-26 ARWLLQ
+26 
-32 NPHGGPPRPGTARS
+32 
-46 PPSVPPRGA
+46 
-55 EGRCSATRA
+55 
-64 GRGAER
+64 
-70 GDVRR
+70 
-75 AEGGISGRCPGAEGG
+75 
-90 GGGGG
+90 
-95 GAVLAGSMLNM
+95 M
-106 AETKPIQLGAACA
+106 AETKAIQLGAAFA
-119 VTFFFVLICWADAA
+119 VTFFFVLICSADAA

-168 DLRKQANKG
+168 DLRKQTNKG
-177 ESIPDYNSFQ
+177 ESIPDYNSYQ

-195 KENKDQVHLPENVR
+195 KESKDQVHLPENVR

-223 LEALRQAEKESK
+223 LEALRQAEKEPK
-235 GTKENK
+235 AVTKENK
-241 LYGLSSDNSFP
+241 PYGLSSDNSFP

-274 PLGHYEDSS
+274 PLGRYEDSS

-375 DSKEEIDKHEEEVD
+375 DSKEEIDKHEEEID
-389 DEMKRSGKLSFLE
+389 DEIKRSGKLSFLE

-429 GSAGNRKLRT
+429 GSAGSRKLRT

-447 AATIL
+447 AATFL
-452 DKQLNPQSI
+452 DKQLDPQSI
-461 AQLIEMSR
+461 AQLIEISR
-469 NLQIPPEDLIDM
+469 SLQIPPEDLIDM
-481 FKPGEKKQLQS
+481 LKAGERKQLQS

-516 QSDIFKNNVNSKNG
+516 QSDVFKNDVNSKNG
-530 YMKQPLNAIPENLPE
+530 YLKQPLNAIPENLPE
-545 DLNIEDIVSL
+545 DLNIEDIISL
-555 LGTGN
+555 LGTDN

-589 KGRPVAKSAWIND
+589 KGRPFPKAAWIND
-602 LERRQMEYEKLDEK
+602 LERRQMEYEKLNEK

-637 NQMKRVPVPASES
+637 NQMKRVSVPASES
-650 DLQEDERLEQAI
+650 DLQEEERLEQAI

-675 RLASLSKRLSM
+675 RLASLSKRLSVT
-686 AGDTDDTQN
+686 GDTDDTQN
-695 RQYLDEDMLAKVLEY
+695 RPYLDEDMLAKVLEY
-710 LKQEKSE
+710 LNQEKSE

>member
-1 MGPLL
+1 
-6 VPPAPAVP
+6 
-14 PRVPALSHNCAT
+14 
-26 ARWLLQ
+26 
-32 NPHGGPPRPGTARS
+32 
-46 PPSVPPRGA
+46 
-55 EGRCSATRA
+55 
-64 GRGAER
+64 
-70 GDVRR
+70 
-75 AEGGISGRCPGAEGG
+75 
-90 GGGGG
+90 
-95 GAVLAGSMLNM
+95 M
-106 AETKPIQLGAACA
+106 AETKTFQPGTACA
-119 VTFFFVLICWADAA
+119 LTFFFVLICWVDAA
-133 SFQQYQLLQK
+133 SFQQHQLLQK
-143 DPDYVMKNLQ
+143 DPDYAMKNLQ

-168 DLRKQANKG
+168 DLRKQTNKG
-177 ESIPDYNSFQ
+177 ESSPDYSSYQ
-187 SVPYLLQQ
+187 SVPYLLPQRDS
-195 KENKDQVHLPENVR
+195 KDQLHLPDSVR

-235 GTKENK
+235 AGPKENK
-241 LYGLSSDNSFP
+241 PFGLSSDNNFP
-252 AGVTDDYEAY
+252 AGVADDYEAY

-274 PLGHYEDSS
+274 PLGRYEDSS

-311 QELGKMAGPSNHKK
+311 QELGKMAAPNHKK

-332 KLYADDEDDVYKVN
+332 KLYTDDEDDVYKVN

-359 NPIEEK
+359 NPVEEK

-375 DSKEEIDKHEEEVD
+375 DSKEEIDKHEEEID

-402 DEMRRE
+402 DEIRRE
-408 NKDQMSEDVS
+408 NKDQVSEDVS

-447 AATIL
+447 ASMYL
-452 DKQLNPQSI
+452 DKQLDPQAI
-461 AQLIEMSR
+461 AQLIEISR

-481 FKPGEKKQLQS
+481 LKAGEKKQLQS
-492 ERLEAEQEAEF
+492 ERVEAEQEMEF

-516 QSDIFKNNVNSKNG
+516 QSDIFKNSINSKNG
-530 YMKQPLNAIPENLPE
+530 YMKQPLIPENLPE

-555 LGTGN
+555 LGNDN
-560 LGNQNPSYLL
+560 LANQNPSYLL

-581 LPYIPRRL
+581 LSYIPRRL
-589 KGRPVAKSAWIND
+589 KGHLFPKAAWMND
-602 LERRQMEYEKLDEK
+602 LERRQTEYEKLNEK

-622 YLAKMLAKYPEVINT
+622 YLAKVLAKYPEVINT
-637 NQMKRVPVPASES
+637 NQMKRAAASEGS
-650 DLQEDERLEQAI
+650 LQDEEHLEQAI
-662 REHLSQLGPQEAA
+662 REHLNQLAPQEAA
-675 RLASLSKRLSM
+675 KLASLSKRLSM
-686 AGDTDDTQN
+686 AGEADDTQS

>member
-1 MGPLL
+1 
-6 VPPAPAVP
+6 
-14 PRVPALSHNCAT
+14 
-26 ARWLLQ
+26 
-32 NPHGGPPRPGTARS
+32 
-46 PPSVPPRGA
+46 
-55 EGRCSATRA
+55 
-64 GRGAER
+64 
-70 GDVRR
+70 
-75 AEGGISGRCPGAEGG
+75 
-90 GGGGG
+90 
-95 GAVLAGSMLNM
+95 M
-106 AETKPIQLGAACA
+106 AETKTLQLGAACTL
-119 VTFFFVLICWADAA
+119 TFFFVLICWVDAA
-133 SFQQYQLLQK
+133 SFQQHQLLQK

-153 RLPNP
+153 RFPNP

-168 DLRKQANKG
+168 DLRKQTNKG
-177 ESIPDYNSFQ
+177 EGPDYNSYQ

-195 KENKDQVHLPENVR
+195 KEGKDQVHLPDNVR

-235 GTKENK
+235 VGPKENK
-241 LYGLSSDNSFP
+241 PYGLSSDNSFP

-311 QELGKMAGPSNHKK
+311 QELGKMAGPGNHKK

-375 DSKEEIDKHEEEVD
+375 DSKEEIDKHEEEID

-402 DEMRRE
+402 DEIRRDS
-408 NKDQMSEDVS
+408 KGQMSEDVS

-447 AATIL
+447 APMFL
-452 DKQLNPQSI
+452 DKQLDPQSI
-461 AQLIEMSR
+461 AQLIEISR

-481 FKPGEKKQLQS
+481 LKAGEKKQLQS
-492 ERLEAEQEAEF
+492 ERLEAEQEVEF

-530 YMKQPLNAIPENLPE
+530 YMKQPPNVIPENLPE

-555 LGTGN
+555 LGTDS
-560 LGNQNPSYLL
+560 LANQNPSYLL

-581 LPYIPRRL
+581 LSYIPRRL
-589 KGRPVAKSAWIND
+589 KGHPFPKAAWMND
-602 LERRQMEYEKLDEK
+602 LERRQMEYEKLNEK

-622 YLAKMLAKYPEVINT
+622 YLAKVLANYPEVINT
-637 NQMKRVPVPASES
+637 NQLKRVPVPASES
-650 DLQEDERLEQAI
+650 NLQEDDRLEQAI
-662 REHLSQLGPQEAA
+662 REHLSQVGPQEAA
-675 RLASLSKRLSM
+675 QLASLSKRLSM
-686 AGDTDDTQN
+686 AGETDDTQN

>member
-1 MGPLL
+1 
-6 VPPAPAVP
+6 
-14 PRVPALSHNCAT
+14 
-26 ARWLLQ
+26 
-32 NPHGGPPRPGTARS
+32 
-46 PPSVPPRGA
+46 
-55 EGRCSATRA
+55 
-64 GRGAER
+64 
-70 GDVRR
+70 
-75 AEGGISGRCPGAEGG
+75 
-90 GGGGG
+90 
-95 GAVLAGSMLNM
+95 M
-106 AETKPIQLGAACA
+106 AETKTFQLGAASA
-119 VTFFFVLICWADAA
+119 VTFFFALICWVDAA

-153 RLPNP
+153 RFPNP

-168 DLRKQANKG
+168 DLRKQTNKG
-177 ESIPDYNSFQ
+177 ESSPDYNSYQ

-195 KENKDQVHLPENVR
+195 KESKDQVHLPENVR

-235 GTKENK
+235 VAPKENK
-241 LYGLSSDNSFP
+241 PYGLSSDNSFP
-252 AGVTDDYEAY
+252 AGLTDDYEAY

-274 PLGHYEDSS
+274 PIGLYEDSS

-375 DSKEEIDKHEEEVD
+375 DSKEEIDKHEEEID
-389 DEMKRSGKLSFLE
+389 DEMKRSGKLSFPE

-418 KLMNYYLKRLM
+418 KLMNYYLKRLV
-429 GSAGNRKLRT
+429 GNAGNRKLRT

-447 AATIL
+447 ATAFL
-452 DKQLNPQSI
+452 DKQLDPQSI
-461 AQLIEMSR
+461 AQLIEISR
-469 NLQIPPEDLIDM
+469 NLQVPPEDLIDM
-481 FKPGEKKQLQS
+481 LKAGEKKQLQS

-503 PEDLDEITETNLG
+503 PEDLDEIAEANLG
-516 QSDIFKNNVNSKNG
+516 QSDIFKSNVNPKNG

-555 LGTGN
+555 LGTDN

-570 NRLNQENDLPR
+570 NHLNQENDLPR

-589 KGRPVAKSAWIND
+589 KGRPFPKAAWIND
-602 LERRQMEYEKLDEK
+602 LERRQMEYEKLNEK

-637 NQMKRVPVPASES
+637 SQMKRVPVPASES
-650 DLQEDERLEQAI
+650 DLQEDDQLEQAI
-662 REHLSQLGPQEAA
+662 REHLGQVGPQEAA
-675 RLASLSKRLSM
+675 KLASLSKRLSM

>member
-1 MGPLL
+1 
-6 VPPAPAVP
+6 
-14 PRVPALSHNCAT
+14 
-26 ARWLLQ
+26 
-32 NPHGGPPRPGTARS
+32 
-46 PPSVPPRGA
+46 
-55 EGRCSATRA
+55 
-64 GRGAER
+64 
-70 GDVRR
+70 
-75 AEGGISGRCPGAEGG
+75 
-90 GGGGG
+90 
-95 GAVLAGSMLNM
+95 MLNM
-106 AETKPIQLGAACA
+106 AETKTIQLGAAWA

-235 GTKENK
+235 AGTKENK
-241 LYGLSSDNSFP
+241 LYGLSPDNSFP

-447 AATIL
+447 AAAIL

-481 FKPGEKKQLQS
+481 LKAGEKKQLQS

-560 LGNQNPSYLL
+560 LGNQNPSYLI

-662 REHLSQLGPQEAA
+662 REHLSQLGPQEAT
-675 RLASLSKRLSM
+675 RLASLSKRLSV

>member
-1 MGPLL
+1 
-6 VPPAPAVP
+6 
-14 PRVPALSHNCAT
+14 
-26 ARWLLQ
+26 
-32 NPHGGPPRPGTARS
+32 
-46 PPSVPPRGA
+46 
-55 EGRCSATRA
+55 
-64 GRGAER
+64 
-70 GDVRR
+70 
-75 AEGGISGRCPGAEGG
+75 
-90 GGGGG
+90 
-95 GAVLAGSMLNM
+95 M
-106 AETKPIQLGAACA
+106 AETKIFGLGAACGL
-119 VTFFFVLICWADAA
+119 TLLFVLSCCADAA

-168 DLRKQANKG
+168 DLRKQTNKG
-177 ESIPDYNSFQ
+177 ESSPDYSSYQ
-187 SVPYLLQQ
+187 SAPYLLQQ
-195 KENKDQVHLPENVR
+195 KESKDQVHLPDNMR

-235 GTKENK
+235 AGPKENK
-241 LYGLSSDNSFP
+241 PYGLSSDNIP

-262 KWPERW
+262 KWPDRW

-274 PLGHYEDSS
+274 PLGHYEESS

-375 DSKEEIDKHEEEVD
+375 DSKEEIDKHEEEID
-389 DEMKRSGKLSFLE
+389 EEMKRSGKLGFLE

-408 NKDQMSEDVS
+408 NKDQASEDVS
-418 KLMNYYLKRLM
+418 KLMNYYLKRLV

-439 GGELEEKR
+439 GELEEKR
-447 AATIL
+447 AASFL
-452 DKQLNPQSI
+452 DKQLDPQSI
-461 AQLIEMSR
+461 AQLIEISR

-481 FKPGEKKQLQS
+481 LKAGEKKQLQS
-492 ERLEAEQEAEF
+492 ERLEAEQEVGF
-503 PEDLDEITETNLG
+503 PEDLEEMSETNLG

-530 YMKQPLNAIPENLPE
+530 YMKQPLNVIPENLPE

-555 LGTGN
+555 LGTDTLAN
-560 LGNQNPSYLL
+560 ENPSYLL
-570 NRLNQENDLPR
+570 SRLNQENGLPR
-581 LPYIPRRL
+581 LPYLPRRL
-589 KGRPVAKSAWIND
+589 KGHPFPKAAWIND
-602 LERRQMEYEKLDEK
+602 LERRQMEYEKLNEK
-616 DEELAD
+616 DEELAN

-637 NQMKRVPVPASES
+637 NQMKRTPVPAAEN
-650 DLQEDERLEQAI
+650 DLQEDEQLEQAL
-662 REHLSQLGPQEAA
+662 REHLSQLGPQESAKLAA
-675 RLASLSKRLSM
+675 LSKRLAM
-686 AGDTDDTQN
+686 AGEPDDTQN

>member
-1 MGPLL
+1 
-6 VPPAPAVP
+6 
-14 PRVPALSHNCAT
+14 
-26 ARWLLQ
+26 
-32 NPHGGPPRPGTARS
+32 
-46 PPSVPPRGA
+46 
-55 EGRCSATRA
+55 
-64 GRGAER
+64 
-70 GDVRR
+70 
-75 AEGGISGRCPGAEGG
+75 
-90 GGGGG
+90 
-95 GAVLAGSMLNM
+95 M
-106 AETKPIQLGAACA
+106 AETKTFQLEAACTL
-119 VTFFFVLICWADAA
+119 TFFFVLICWVDAA
-133 SFQQYQLLQK
+133 SFQQHQLLQK
-143 DPDYVMKNLQ
+143 DPDYVMKNL
-153 RLPNP
+153 RFPNP

-168 DLRKQANKG
+168 DLRKQTNKG
-177 ESIPDYNSFQ
+177 ESSPDYNSYQ

-195 KENKDQVHLPENVR
+195 KESKDQVHLPENVR

-235 GTKENK
+235 VGPKENK
-241 LYGLSSDNSFP
+241 PYGLSSDNNFP

-311 QELGKMAGPSNHKK
+311 QELGKMAGPGNHKK

-332 KLYADDEDDVYKVN
+332 KLYTDDEDDVYKVN

-375 DSKEEIDKHEEEVD
+375 DSKEEIDKHEEEID

-402 DEMRRE
+402 DEIRRD

-418 KLMNYYLKRLM
+418 KLMNFYLKRLM
-429 GSAGNRKLRT
+429 GGAANRKLRT
-439 GGELEEKR
+439 GELEEKR
-447 AATIL
+447 APSFL
-452 DKQLNPQSI
+452 DKQLDPQSI
-461 AQLIEMSR
+461 AQLIEISR

-481 FKPGEKKQLQS
+481 LKAGEKKQLQS

-503 PEDLDEITETNLG
+503 PEDLDEIVENNLG

-555 LGTGN
+555 LGTDN
-560 LGNQNPSYLL
+560 LANQNPSYLL

-581 LPYIPRRL
+581 LSYIPRRL
-589 KGRPVAKSAWIND
+589 KGHPFPKAAWMND
-602 LERRQMEYEKLDEK
+602 LERRQMEYEKLNEK
-616 DEELAD
+616 DEELVD
-622 YLAKMLAKYPEVINT
+622 YLAKVLAKYPEVINT
-637 NQMKRVPVPASES
+637 NQMKRVLVPASES
-650 DLQEDERLEQAI
+650 DLEEDDRLEQAI
-662 REHLSQLGPQEAA
+662 REHVSQLGPQEAA
-675 RLASLSKRLSM
+675 KLASLSKRLSM
-686 AGDTDDTQN
+686 AGETDDTQN

>member
-1 MGPLL
+1 
-6 VPPAPAVP
+6 
-14 PRVPALSHNCAT
+14 
-26 ARWLLQ
+26 
-32 NPHGGPPRPGTARS
+32 
-46 PPSVPPRGA
+46 
-55 EGRCSATRA
+55 
-64 GRGAER
+64 
-70 GDVRR
+70 
-75 AEGGISGRCPGAEGG
+75 
-90 GGGGG
+90 
-95 GAVLAGSMLNM
+95 M
-106 AETKPIQLGAACA
+106 AEIKTFQLGSACA
-119 VTFFFVLICWADAA
+119 LTFFFVLICWVDAA
-133 SFQQYQLLQK
+133 SFQQHQLLQK
-143 DPDYVMKNLQ
+143 DPDYVMKTLQ
-153 RLPNP
+153 RFPNP

-168 DLRKQANKG
+168 DLRKQTNKG
-177 ESIPDYNSFQ
+177 ESSPDYNSYQ

-195 KENKDQVHLPENVR
+195 KESKDQVRLPDNVR

-235 GTKENK
+235 AGPKENK
-241 LYGLSSDNSFP
+241 PYGLSSDNSFP

-304 ATLESVF
+304 ATLESMF
-311 QELGKMAGPSNHKK
+311 QELGKMAGSSNHKK

-332 KLYADDEDDVYKVN
+332 KLYTDDEDDVYKVN

-375 DSKEEIDKHEEEVD
+375 DSKEEIDKHEEEID

-402 DEMRRE
+402 DEIRRD

-429 GSAGNRKLRT
+429 GGAGNRKLRT

-447 AATIL
+447 TPTFL
-452 DKQLNPQSI
+452 DKQLDPQSV
-461 AQLIEMSR
+461 AQLIEISR

-481 FKPGEKKQLQS
+481 LKAGEKKQLQS
-492 ERLEAEQEAEF
+492 ERLEAEQEVEF

-516 QSDIFKNNVNSKNG
+516 RSDIFKNNVNSKNG
-530 YMKQPLNAIPENLPE
+530 YMKQPLNVIPENLPE

-555 LGTGN
+555 LGTDN
-560 LGNQNPSYLL
+560 LANQNPSYLL

-581 LPYIPRRL
+581 LSYIPRRL
-589 KGRPVAKSAWIND
+589 KGHPFPKAAWMND
-602 LERRQMEYEKLDEK
+602 LERRQMEYEKLNEK
-616 DEELAD
+616 DEELAN
-622 YLAKMLAKYPEVINT
+622 YLAKVLAKYPEVINM
-637 NQMKRVPVPASES
+637 NQMKGIPVPASES
-650 DLQEDERLEQAI
+650 DLQEDGQLGQAI
-662 REHLSQLGPQEAA
+662 REHLSQLAPQEAA
-675 RLASLSKRLSM
+675 KLASLSKRLSM
-686 AGDTDDTQN
+686 AEETDDTQN

>member
-1 MGPLL
+1 
-6 VPPAPAVP
+6 
-14 PRVPALSHNCAT
+14 
-26 ARWLLQ
+26 
-32 NPHGGPPRPGTARS
+32 
-46 PPSVPPRGA
+46 
-55 EGRCSATRA
+55 
-64 GRGAER
+64 
-70 GDVRR
+70 
-75 AEGGISGRCPGAEGG
+75 
-90 GGGGG
+90 
-95 GAVLAGSMLNM
+95 M
-106 AETKPIQLGAACA
+106 AETKAFHPGTACA
-119 VTFFFVLICWADAA
+119 LTFFFVLICWVDAA
-133 SFQQYQLLQK
+133 SFQQHQLLQK
-143 DPDYVMKNLQ
+143 DPDYAMKNLQ

-168 DLRKQANKG
+168 DLRKQTNKG
-177 ESIPDYNSFQ
+177 ESSPDYSSYQ
-187 SVPYLLQQ
+187 SVPYLLPQ
-195 KENKDQVHLPENVR
+195 KESKDQLHLPDNVR

-235 GTKENK
+235 AGPKENK
-241 LYGLSSDNSFP
+241 PYGLSSDNNFP
-252 AGVTDDYEAY
+252 AGLTDDYEAY

-311 QELGKMAGPSNHKK
+311 QELGKMAGPNNHKK

-332 KLYADDEDDVYKVN
+332 KLYTDDEDDVYKVN

-375 DSKEEIDKHEEEVD
+375 DSKEEIDKHEEEID
-389 DEMKRSGKLSFLE
+389 EEMKRSGKLNFLD
-402 DEMRRE
+402 DEIRRE

-447 AATIL
+447 ASMFL
-452 DKQLNPQSI
+452 DKQLDPQSI
-461 AQLIEMSR
+461 AQLIEISR

-481 FKPGEKKQLQS
+481 LKAGEKKQLQS
-492 ERLEAEQEAEF
+492 ERLEAEQEMEF

-516 QSDIFKNNVNSKNG
+516 QSDIFKNNINSKNG
-530 YMKQPLNAIPENLPE
+530 YMKQPLIPENLPE

-555 LGTGN
+555 LGNDN
-560 LGNQNPSYLL
+560 LANQNPSYLL

-581 LPYIPRRL
+581 LSYIPRRL
-589 KGRPVAKSAWIND
+589 KGHLFPKAAWMND
-602 LERRQMEYEKLDEK
+602 LERRQTEYEKLDEK

-622 YLAKMLAKYPEVINT
+622 YLAKVLAKYPEVINT
-637 NQMKRVPVPASES
+637 NQMKRVPAPASES
-650 DLQEDERLEQAI
+650 NLQEEEHLEQAI
-662 REHLSQLGPQEAA
+662 REHLNQLGPQEAA
-675 RLASLSKRLSM
+675 KLASLSKRLSM
-686 AGDTDDTQN
+686 AGEADDTQA

>member
-1 MGPLL
+1 
-6 VPPAPAVP
+6 
-14 PRVPALSHNCAT
+14 
-26 ARWLLQ
+26 
-32 NPHGGPPRPGTARS
+32 
-46 PPSVPPRGA
+46 
-55 EGRCSATRA
+55 
-64 GRGAER
+64 
-70 GDVRR
+70 
-75 AEGGISGRCPGAEGG
+75 
-90 GGGGG
+90 
-95 GAVLAGSMLNM
+95 M

-143 DPDYVMKNLQ
+143 DPDYAMKNLQ

>member
-1 MGPLL
+1 
-6 VPPAPAVP
+6 
-14 PRVPALSHNCAT
+14 
-26 ARWLLQ
+26 
-32 NPHGGPPRPGTARS
+32 
-46 PPSVPPRGA
+46 
-55 EGRCSATRA
+55 
-64 GRGAER
+64 
-70 GDVRR
+70 
-75 AEGGISGRCPGAEGG
+75 
-90 GGGGG
+90 
-95 GAVLAGSMLNM
+95 M
-106 AETKPIQLGAACA
+106 AETKTFQLGTACTF
-119 VTFFFVLICWADAA
+119 TFFFVLICWVDAA
-133 SFQQYQLLQK
+133 SFQQHQLLQK

-153 RLPNP
+153 RFPNP

-168 DLRKQANKG
+168 DLRKQTNKG
-177 ESIPDYNSFQ
+177 ESSPDYNSYQ

-195 KENKDQVHLPENVR
+195 KESKDQVHLPDNVR

-235 GTKENK
+235 VGPKESK
-241 LYGLSSDNSFP
+241 PYGLSSDNNFP

-274 PLGHYEDSS
+274 PLGHYEDNS

-311 QELGKMAGPSNHKK
+311 QELGKMAGPKNHKK

-332 KLYADDEDDVYKVN
+332 KLYADDEDDVYKMN

-359 NPIEEK
+359 TPIEEK

-375 DSKEEIDKHEEEVD
+375 DSKEEIDKHEEEID

-402 DEMRRE
+402 DEIRRD
-408 NKDQMSEDVS
+408 NKDRMSEDVS

-429 GSAGNRKLRT
+429 GGAGNRKLRT

-447 AATIL
+447 APVFL
-452 DKQLNPQSI
+452 DKQLDPQSI
-461 AQLIEMSR
+461 AQLIEISR

-481 FKPGEKKQLQS
+481 LKTGEKKQLQS

-516 QSDIFKNNVNSKNG
+516 QSDIFKNKVNSKNG
-530 YMKQPLNAIPENLPE
+530 YMKQPLNVIPENLPE

-555 LGTGN
+555 LGTDN
-560 LGNQNPSYLL
+560 LANQNPSYLL

-581 LPYIPRRL
+581 LSYLPRRL
-589 KGRPVAKSAWIND
+589 KGHPFPKSAWMND
-602 LERRQMEYEKLDEK
+602 LERRQMEYEKLNEN

-622 YLAKMLAKYPEVINT
+622 YLAKVLAKYPEVINT
-637 NQMKRVPVPASES
+637 NQMKLVPVPASES
-650 DLQEDERLEQAI
+650 DLQEDDRLEQAI
-662 REHLSQLGPQEAA
+662 REHLSQLGPQEVAK
-675 RLASLSKRLSM
+675 LASLSKRLSM
-686 AGDTDDTQN
+686 AGESDDTQN

>member
-1 MGPLL
+1 M
-6 VPPAPAVP
+6 
-14 PRVPALSHNCAT
+14 
-26 ARWLLQ
+26 
-32 NPHGGPPRPGTARS
+32 RS
-46 PPSVPPRGA
+46 PYTELG
-55 EGRCSATRA
+55 
-64 GRGAER
+64 
-70 GDVRR
+70 
-75 AEGGISGRCPGAEGG
+75 
-90 GGGGG
+90 
-95 GAVLAGSMLNM
+95 MLNM
-106 AETKPIQLGAACA
+106 AETKTIQLGAASA
-119 VTFFFVLICWADAA
+119 VTFFFVLVCWADAA

-187 SVPYLLQQ
+187 SVPYVLQQ

-235 GTKENK
+235 AGTKENK

-262 KWPERW
+262 KWPEKW

-274 PLGHYEDSS
+274 PFGHYEDSS

-311 QELGKMAGPSNHKK
+311 QELGKMAGPGNHKK

-408 NKDQMSEDVS
+408 NKDQMSENVS

-447 AATIL
+447 AASIL

-481 FKPGEKKQLQS
+481 LKAGEKKQLQS

-589 KGRPVAKSAWIND
+589 KGRPVPKSAWIND

-622 YLAKMLAKYPEVINT
+622 YLAKMLAKYPEVINA

-662 REHLSQLGPQEAA
+662 REQLSQLGPQEAA

>member
-1 MGPLL
+1 
-6 VPPAPAVP
+6 
-14 PRVPALSHNCAT
+14 
-26 ARWLLQ
+26 
-32 NPHGGPPRPGTARS
+32 
-46 PPSVPPRGA
+46 
-55 EGRCSATRA
+55 
-64 GRGAER
+64 
-70 GDVRR
+70 
-75 AEGGISGRCPGAEGG
+75 
-90 GGGGG
+90 
-95 GAVLAGSMLNM
+95 M
-106 AETKPIQLGAACA
+106 AETKTFQLEAACA
-119 VTFFFVLICWADAA
+119 LTFFFVIVCWVDAA
-133 SFQQYQLLQK
+133 SFQQHQLLQK

-153 RLPNP
+153 RFPNP

-168 DLRKQANKG
+168 DLRKQTNKG
-177 ESIPDYNSFQ
+177 ESSPDYNSYQ

-195 KENKDQVHLPENVR
+195 KESKDQVHLPDNVR

-235 GTKENK
+235 VGPKENK
-241 LYGLSSDNSFP
+241 PYGLSSDNNFP

-311 QELGKMAGPSNHKK
+311 QELGKMAGPGNHKK
-325 ERLDEDQ
+325 ERLNEDQ
-332 KLYADDEDDVYKVN
+332 KLYTDDEDDVYKVN

-375 DSKEEIDKHEEEVD
+375 DSKEEIDKHEEEID

-402 DEMRRE
+402 DEIRRD
-408 NKDQMSEDVS
+408 NKDQMSQDVS

-429 GSAGNRKLRT
+429 GGAANRKLRT
-439 GGELEEKR
+439 GGELEKKR
-447 AATIL
+447 APTFL
-452 DKQLNPQSI
+452 DKQLDPQSI
-461 AQLIEMSR
+461 AQLIEISR

-481 FKPGEKKQLQS
+481 LKAGEKKQLQG

-503 PEDLDEITETNLG
+503 PEDLDEIAETNLG
-516 QSDIFKNNVNSKNG
+516 QSDIFKNNV
-530 YMKQPLNAIPENLPE
+530 KQPLNVIPENLPE

-555 LGTGN
+555 LGTDN
-560 LGNQNPSYLL
+560 LANQNPSYLL
-570 NRLNQENDLPR
+570 NRLTQENDLPR
-581 LPYIPRRL
+581 LSYIPRRL
-589 KGRPVAKSAWIND
+589 KGHPFPKAAWMND
-602 LERRQMEYEKLDEK
+602 LERQQMEYEKLNEQ

-622 YLAKMLAKYPEVINT
+622 YLAKVLAKYPDVINT

-650 DLQEDERLEQAI
+650 DLQEDDRLEQAI

-675 RLASLSKRLSM
+675 KLASLSRRLSV
-686 AGDTDDTQN
+686 AGETDDTQN

>member
-1 MGPLL
+1 
-6 VPPAPAVP
+6 
-14 PRVPALSHNCAT
+14 
-26 ARWLLQ
+26 
-32 NPHGGPPRPGTARS
+32 
-46 PPSVPPRGA
+46 
-55 EGRCSATRA
+55 
-64 GRGAER
+64 
-70 GDVRR
+70 
-75 AEGGISGRCPGAEGG
+75 
-90 GGGGG
+90 
-95 GAVLAGSMLNM
+95 M
-106 AETKPIQLGAACA
+106 AETKTFQPGAACA
-119 VTFFFVLICWADAA
+119 LTFFFVLICWGDAA
-133 SFQQYQLLQK
+133 SFQQHQLLQK
-143 DPDYVMKNLQ
+143 DPDYAMKNLQ

-168 DLRKQANKG
+168 DLRKQTNKG
-177 ESIPDYNSFQ
+177 ESGPDYSSYQ
-187 SVPYLLQQ
+187 SVPYLLPQ
-195 KENKDQVHLPENVR
+195 KEGKDQLHLPDNVR

-235 GTKENK
+235 AGPKENK
-241 LYGLSSDNSFP
+241 PYGLSSDNNFP

-268 QKYLKM
+268 QKYVKM
-274 PLGHYEDSS
+274 PLGHYEDGS

-311 QELGKMAGPSNHKK
+311 QELGKMAGSGNHKK

-332 KLYADDEDDVYKVN
+332 KLYTDDEDDVYKAN

-375 DSKEEIDKHEEEVD
+375 DNKEEIDKHEEEIE

-402 DEMRRE
+402 DDIRRE

-447 AATIL
+447 ASMFL
-452 DKQLNPQSI
+452 DKQLDPQSI
-461 AQLIEMSR
+461 AQLIEISR

-481 FKPGEKKQLQS
+481 LKAGEKKQVQS
-492 ERLEAEQEAEF
+492 ERLEAEQEMEF

-516 QSDIFKNNVNSKNG
+516 QSDIFKNNINSKNG
-530 YMKQPLNAIPENLPE
+530 YMKQPLIPENLPE

-555 LGTGN
+555 LGNDN
-560 LGNQNPSYLL
+560 LANQNPSYLL

-581 LPYIPRRL
+581 LSYIPRRL
-589 KGRPVAKSAWIND
+589 KGRLFPKTAWMND

-622 YLAKMLAKYPEVINT
+622 YLAKVLAKYPEVINT
-637 NQMKRVPVPASES
+637 NQMKRVPAPASES
-650 DLQEDERLEQAI
+650 NLQDEDHLEQAI
-662 REHLSQLGPQEAA
+662 REHLNQLGPQEAA
-675 RLASLSKRLSM
+675 KLASLSKRLSM
-686 AGDTDDTQN
+686 AGEADDTQA